1 MKRTE
6 QMEMNYREISYSN
19 EKEWHEIRRKYIGGS
34 DCSIILGYNEYK
46 NVVDLWQE
54 KTGRK
59 EQDDLSNNKAIIRG
73 KESENL
79 LIEHFKI
86 NNPNYTVGKL
96 EKSLISLKFPFML
109 ANLDGILEH
118 QDLGKGVLEIK
129 TATCHSYGIYK
140 LKWKNEVPIEYYLQ
154 VQHYL
159 AVTGWDYAVLY
170 ADIKL
175 AFADNKHEIR
185 QYLIKR
191 DETDIAEII
200 KKEIE
205 FNSFIINDVRP
216 NLKTKLEI

>member
-1 MKRTE
+1 
-6 QMEMNYREISYSN
+6 MNYREISYSN
-19 EKEWHEIRRKYIGGS
+19 EKEWHDIRRKHIGGS
-34 DCSIILGYNEYK
+34 DVSIIMGFNEYK
-46 NVVDLWQE
+46 NSVDLWLE

-59 EQDDLSNNKAIIRG
+59 KPDNLSENQAIIRG

-86 NNPNYTVGKL
+86 NNPDYDVRKL
-96 EKSLISLKFPFML
+96 EKSLESLKFPFMI
-109 ANLDGILEH
+109 ANLDGTLEH
-118 QDLGKGVLEIK
+118 KELGKGVLEIK
-129 TATCHSYGIYK
+129 TAACHSYGIYK
-140 LKWKNEVPIEYYLQ
+140 LKWKNEIPLEYYLQ

-185 QYLIKR
+185 QYFVKR

-200 KKEIE
+200 KKEAE
-205 FNSFIINDVRP
+205 FYEYIKNDGQPPFIKKIA
-216 NLKTKLEI
+216 I

>member
-1 MKRTE
+1 MDINYKEIAYNNE
-6 QMEMNYREISYSN
+6 Q
-19 EKEWHEIRRKYIGGS
+19 EWHNIRRKYIGGS

-79 LIEHFKI
+79 LMEHFRI
-86 NNPNYTVGKL
+86 NNPEYTVSKL
-96 EKSLISLKFPFML
+96 EKSLISLKYPFML
-109 ANLDGILEH
+109 ANLDGVLEH
-118 QDLGKGVLEIK
+118 QELGKGILEIK

-140 LKWKNEVPIEYYLQ
+140 LKWKNEAPIEYYLQ

-159 AVTGWDYAVLY
+159 TVTGWDYAILY